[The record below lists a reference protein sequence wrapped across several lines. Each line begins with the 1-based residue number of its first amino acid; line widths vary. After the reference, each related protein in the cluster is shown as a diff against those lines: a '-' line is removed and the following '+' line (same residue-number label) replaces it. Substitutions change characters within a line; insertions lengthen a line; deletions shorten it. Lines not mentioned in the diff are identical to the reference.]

1 MIVKRY
7 SGRTAEEALNLAK
20 LELGEDAVI
29 LSSGRARDRWW
40 KFWESGFQVLVAA
53 DSAPAPRPPRENPE
67 PRLDLAPEPKIS
79 SNGHAAASFEP
90 REGTA
95 ATRFEQRMEAL
106 LERLEQRIGRMEG
119 FSQHAQEMAY
129 RFLRE
134 RGMEEGWA
142 RSLAK
147 SLPEGEGEG
156 WREQVVSRVVSG
168 LPEVLPLTAKGARAV
183 MLVGPTGSGKT
194 TTLAKLAAHLY
205 LEEKVAVTLVTT
217 DTFRAGAV
225 EQLETFSDI
234 LGVPFRVAKK
244 PKELAQLVE
253 SSGNGL
259 VLIDTPGHSVRHPLY
274 MAELKALWQSARP
287 ELFLTVPAVLAPAE
301 IRALK
306 EGFLGDGRGRVVITK
321 ADEAHAPGALFG
333 ALMDLGLPLSYITH
347 GQDVP
352 EDIAVASAE
361 RLERWLATGEYH
373 A

>member
-20 LELGEDAVI
+20 FELGEDAVI
-29 LSSGRARDRWW
+29 LSSGRTRDRWW
-40 KFWESGFQVLVAA
+40 KFWENGFQVLVAT
-53 DSAPAPRPPRENPE
+53 DSPPH
-67 PRLDLAPEPKIS
+67 AQ
-79 SNGHAAASFEP
+79 NGR
-90 REGTA
+90 REGHEAGA
-95 ATRFEQRMEAL
+95 AVPPPPPPTPAAGESGEGRNGPFGFERRMEAL

-119 FSQHAQEMAY
+119 FSGSHQESAF

-134 RGMEEGWA
+134 RGMEEAWA
-142 RSLAK
+142 RSLARAL
-147 SLPEGEGEG
+147 SEDEAGE
-156 WREQVVSRVVSG
+156 WRAAIVERVVAE

-194 TTLAKLAAHLY
+194 TTLAKLAAHLC
-205 LEEKVAVTLVTT
+205 LEEKVPVTLVTT
-217 DTFRAGAV
+217 DTFRVGAV

-253 SSGNGL
+253 AQGEGL

-274 MAELKALWQSARP
+274 MAELRALQQTARP
-287 ELFLTVPAVLAPAE
+287 EVFLTVPAVLAPAE

-306 EGFLGDGRGRVVITK
+306 AGFLPEGRGRVVLTK
-321 ADEAHAPGALFG
+321 ADESHTPGAVLG
-333 ALMDLGLPLSYITH
+333 ALIDLGLPLSYVTH
-347 GQDVP
+347 GQGVP
-352 EDIAVASAE
+352 EDIEVVRPE
-361 RLERWLATGEYH
+361 RLKSWLLAGEYH

>member
-20 LELGEDAVI
+20 FELGEDAVI

-40 KFWESGFQVLVAA
+40 KFWETGFQVLVAA
-53 DSAPAPRPPRENPE
+53 DSAPPPRTLRDSQEARPE
-67 PRLDLAPEPKIS
+67 PAPEPKLL
-79 SNGHAAASFEP
+79 SNGHASSGVDLREKLDAA
-90 REGTA
+90 
-95 ATRFEQRMEAL
+95 RFEQRMEAL

-147 SLPEGEGEG
+147 SLPDGQGEA
-156 WREQVVSRVVSG
+156 WREQVVARVVSS

-205 LEEKVAVTLVTT
+205 LEEKVGVTLVTT

-244 PKELAQLVE
+244 PKELAQLIE
-253 SSGNGL
+253 SSGQGL

-333 ALMDLGLPLSYITH
+333 ALLDLGMPLSYITH

-352 EDIAVASAE
+352 EDIAVASPE